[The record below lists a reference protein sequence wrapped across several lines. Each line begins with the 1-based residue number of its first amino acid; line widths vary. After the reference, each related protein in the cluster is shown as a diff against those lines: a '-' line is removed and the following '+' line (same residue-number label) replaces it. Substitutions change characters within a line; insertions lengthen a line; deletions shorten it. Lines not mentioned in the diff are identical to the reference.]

1 VFGSVRK
8 QADDDQLQNELGNGF
23 RVLERAGVEWR
34 RPAKDLDGKDSLL
47 FFRQAF
53 ERLQYLGRLF
63 APAKFDISGFVTN
76 RTRGPIRN

>member
-23 RVLERAGVEWR
+23 RVLERAGVEWC

-47 FFRQAF
+47 FFRQGF

-63 APAKFDISGFVTN
+63 APALSLTFRDLLPTALAA
-76 RTRGPIRN
+76 R